1 MEQRTLYFSINK
13 DPKLHMSY
21 CVFMDVLGF
30 NQIVAEGFKGD
41 NPETIFKQFYQVI
54 SEQVQILHS
63 HREANKLPSWEIKVF
78 TDNIVLG
85 YPVSSPEGE
94 REFSDIVAEV
104 ADYQL
109 AMALNGFFVRGGLS
123 YGYLFMDEYTVYG
136 PAILDAYSLESK
148 KARDPRIVLSEN
160 VHELV
165 QSFTEYYEA
174 PQESPYN
181 KAILIDPDGQA
192 YINYLEGLTSVE
204 SNEESVHWE
213 SIKKHKAN
221 IEKGLE
227 KHYSDPLIWLKFYW
241 LANYHDYFCDKYSH
255 VKGYDKASLIED
267 GLAKRH
273 PSRLVEPSIVKY
285 PAADN

>member
-1 MEQRTLYFSINK
+1 
-13 DPKLHMSY
+13 
-21 CVFMDVLGF
+21 MDVLGF
-30 NQIVAEGFKGD
+30 NQIVEEGFKGD
-41 NPETIFKQFYQVI
+41 NPEGIFKQFYQVI

-63 HREANKLPSWEIKVF
+63 HREDNELPSWEIKVF

-160 VHELV
+160 V
-165 QSFTEYYEA
+165 
-174 PQESPYN
+174 
-181 KAILIDPDGQA
+181 
-192 YINYLEGLTSVE
+192 
-204 SNEESVHWE
+204 
-213 SIKKHKAN
+213 
-221 IEKGLE
+221 LE

-255 VKGYDKASLIED
+255 VKGYDKASLIEE

-273 PSRLVEPSIVKY
+273 PSRLVEASIVND
-285 PAADN
+285 PQQRVI